1 MKKIASLILALGLS
15 LAAFAQNP
23 TLRGVVL
30 DSASQPVV
38 GAFVVEQ
45 GTSNGTITGTDG
57 SFSLTTPQGA
67 TVEISCIGFASQTL
81 VNDGAQNVT
90 VTLQDD
96 AEMLEE
102 TVVIGYGVQKKAVVT
117 AAISSVTSDDLKVQ
131 SQNRVD
137 NMLQGMTS
145 GVQVTQHSGAPGA
158 SSTVIV
164 RGISSI
170 NHAAPLYIV
179 DGFPAGSIDYINPN
193 DIERIDV
200 LKDAA
205 SAAVYGARAADGVIL
220 VTTKSGAEGK
230 PVVTYDFSYGMQ
242 NPWRKPAVLNATE
255 YAIMMNE
262 GMLNAGSAPIY
273 DNPYALGEGTDWVGA
288 IFDKNAPI
296 VKHDINVTGGN
307 NRINYSVSGGYLSNQ
322 GTIGGR
328 FGQSYY
334 DRMTM
339 RENIG
344 ITLFDESANR
354 NWLNKLTI
362 GNQVTFA
369 HIKSAG
375 ISANSEYGSPL
386 GSALGMSPLD
396 PIYADAAE
404 EARYQSLYPA
414 GYPYII
420 RDKDGR
426 PYFIADGG
434 TYNEQANPIAMLDR
448 PHGYSSTDKIVG
460 GLNFDLQLID
470 GLKFRNAVT
479 LDLSYVY
486 SHSYTEQYFL
496 TSKNYSLDSVTSST
510 VYDKNGNAS
519 TVDKINYGSSATQS
533 MNRYYSYQVENTLT
547 YDKVFGRHSLNVVL
561 GQSAFMSSSSYVGA
575 SARGLQY
582 PDDPWKISVDNTLG
596 QQNDGDRNG
605 WGRWNSIPYSILSYF
620 GRVSYNFD
628 ERFMAQATVRRDA
641 SSHFGPNNK
650 WGTFPS
656 ASLGWN
662 IKNEEFLKYNPVISM
677 AKLRASWGI
686 NGKDNLADFLYA
698 VYAQSGNN
706 YVFGSGANGTESI
719 NIGVKASGLANP
731 NAKWE
736 QSIQTD
742 FGVDLGLWGNR
753 FTATVDYYIKE
764 ASGMLMEMQV
774 PTYAG
779 DSAPTGNVGTM
790 RNNGVEV
797 DLGFRGA
804 IGTFNYGIKANASY
818 NRNKLTK
825 LADDASYLIT
835 SSHKIGSL
843 TRGDVGEVFPY
854 FWGWKTDGVF
864 QNWDEVNS
872 YVNADGNLIQPN
884 AQPGDFRWKDIDGNG
899 VINDN
904 DRTKLGKGIPD
915 WTFGLTLTMDWKG
928 FDFSM
933 LLQGQLGAQALNVTR
948 RTDLYYINL
957 PKTIL
962 NRWTG
967 EGSTNKYPRFAFDS
981 ANENYRVSD
990 YWMEDASFLRARNIQ
1005 LGYTLPARLTQLAF
1019 INNMRVYA
1027 QVENAFTLTK
1037 YSGCDPEVS
1046 GGFKEVGVDRGVYP
1060 QNRTVTFGVNVRF
1073 GGGQRIA
1080 AAAPAVY
1087 NGPAVQQVVE
1097 KIVEKIVEKEVP
1109 VEVVKEVVK
1118 EVPANT
1124 LKDTVNDDIY
1134 FLIGKAE
1141 IRPDEAFKLGRIAQI
1156 LADNPNARITITG
1169 HADSGTGTP
1178 EINKE
1183 LSEQRAATVA
1193 EMLKKAGIAASRI
1206 SCSSTGTDVDASA
1219 TPESNRV
1226 AVCIVK

>member
-1 MKKIASLILALGLS
+1 MKKIASLILLMGLS
-15 LAAFAQNP
+15 LVAFAQNV
-23 TLRGVVL
+23 TLKGVVR
-30 DSASQPVV
+30 DSAGQPVI

-45 GTSNGTITGTDG
+45 GTSNGTMTDVDGGFRLSTGR
-57 SFSLTTPQGA
+57 GA
-67 TVEISCIGFASQTL
+67 AVEVSCIGYVTQVINNNGEQNLQIVL
-81 VNDGAQNVT
+81 V
-90 VTLQDD
+90 DD

-102 TVVIGYGVQKKAVVT
+102 TVVIGYGVQKKSVVT
-117 AAISSVTSDDLKVQ
+117 ASISSVTSEDLKVQ
-131 SQNRVD
+131 SQTRVD

-145 GVQVTQHSGAPGA
+145 GVQVTQNSGAPGA

-164 RGISSI
+164 RGVGSI
-170 NHAAPLYIV
+170 NHASPLYIV
-179 DGFPAGSIDYINPN
+179 DGMPAGSIDYINPN

-205 SAAVYGARAADGVIL
+205 SAAVYGARAADGVVL
-220 VTTKSGAEGK
+220 VTTKSGKEGK
-230 PVVTYDFSYGMQ
+230 TTVSYDFSYGMQ
-242 NPWRKPAVLNATE
+242 NPWRKPQVLNATE

-273 DNPYALGEGTDWVGA
+273 DDPYSLGQGTDWVDA

-296 VKHDINVTGGN
+296 VKHDLNISGGN
-307 NRINYSVSGGYLSNQ
+307 GRVNYNISGGYLSSK

-328 FGQSYY
+328 FDQSYY
-334 DRMTM
+334 DRMTL
-339 RENIG
+339 RENVG
-344 ITLFDESANR
+344 ITLFDASQER
-354 NWLNKLTI
+354 NWLNKLTFN
-362 GNQVTFA
+362 NQVSFA

-404 EARYQSLYPA
+404 EERYKTLYPA

-420 RDKDGR
+420 RNSEGVA
-426 PYFIADGG
+426 YFIADGG

-448 PHGYSSTDKIVG
+448 PHAYSSTDKIVG
-460 GLNFDLQLID
+460 NLTTELQLID
-470 GLKFRNAVT
+470 GLKFRNALT

-486 SHSYTEQYFL
+486 GHSYTEQYFL
-496 TSKNYSLDSVTSST
+496 TSKSYSLDQVLSSI
-510 VYDKNGNAS
+510 VYDKDGNAS
-519 TVDKINYGSSATQS
+519 TVDKMNYGSSASQS

-547 YDKVFGRHSLNVVL
+547 YDKVFGKHSINVVL

-575 SARGLQY
+575 SAKGLIY

-596 QQNDGDRNG
+596 QQKDGDRNG

-628 ERFMAQATVRRDA
+628 ERFLAQATLRRDA

-662 IKNEEFLKYNPVISM
+662 IKNEEFLKYNTVISM
-677 AKLRASWGI
+677 AKLRASWGM

-698 VYAQSGNN
+698 VYANSNNN

-719 NIGVKASGLANP
+719 NIGVKASGLSNP

-742 FGVDLGLWGNR
+742 FGVDLGLWGNK
-753 FTATVDYYIKE
+753 FTATVDYYIKD
-764 ASGMLMEMQV
+764 ASGMLMELQV

-779 DSAPTGNVGTM
+779 DSAPTGNVGSM
-790 RNNGVEV
+790 RNSGVEI
-797 DLGFRGA
+797 DLGWRSNVSD
-804 IGTFNYGIKANASY
+804 FNYGIKFNASY
-818 NRNKLTK
+818 NRNVLTH
-825 LADDASYLIT
+825 LADDATYIIT
-835 SSHKIGSL
+835 SSHKIGNL
-843 TRGDVGEVFPY
+843 TRGEVGEVFPF

-864 QNWDEVNS
+864 QNWDEINS
-872 YVNADGNLIQPN
+872 YVNKEGNLIQPN
-884 AQPGDFRWKDIDGNG
+884 AQPGDFRWKDINNDG
-899 VINDN
+899 VINDD

-933 LLQGQLGAQALNVTR
+933 LLQGQLGAQTLNVTR

-957 PKTIL
+957 PKSIL

-967 EGSTNKYPRFAFDS
+967 EGSTNKYPRFCFDS

-1005 LGYTLPARLTQLAF
+1005 LGYTLPNTLTSKIFISRLRL
-1019 INNMRVYA
+1019 YA
-1027 QVENAFTLTK
+1027 QVENAFTLTR
-1037 YSGCDPEVS
+1037 YTGCDPEVS
-1046 GGFKEVGVDRGVYP
+1046 GGFREVGVDRGVYP
-1060 QNRTVTFGVNVRF
+1060 QSRTVTFGVNVTF
-1073 GGGQRIA
+1073 
-1080 AAAPAVY
+1080 
-1087 NGPAVQQVVE
+1087 
-1097 KIVEKIVEKEVP
+1097 
-1109 VEVVKEVVK
+1109 
-1118 EVPANT
+1118 
-1124 LKDTVNDDIY
+1124 
-1134 FLIGKAE
+1134 
-1141 IRPDEAFKLGRIAQI
+1141 
-1156 LADNPNARITITG
+1156 
-1169 HADSGTGTP
+1169 
-1178 EINKE
+1178 
-1183 LSEQRAATVA
+1183 
-1193 EMLKKAGIAASRI
+1193 
-1206 SCSSTGTDVDASA
+1206 
-1219 TPESNRV
+1219 
-1226 AVCIVK
+1226 

>member
-15 LAAFAQNP
+15 LVAMAQNI
-23 TLRGVVL
+23 TVKGVVL
-30 DSASQPVV
+30 DNARRPII

-45 GTSNGTITGTDG
+45 GTNNGTITGVDG
-57 SFSLTTPQGA
+57 DFSLQVANGAVLEVSFLGYVTQTVVATPDR
-67 TVEISCIGFASQTL
+67 TLEII
-81 VNDGAQNVT
+81 
-90 VTLQDD
+90 LQDD
-96 AEMLEE
+96 TQMLEE
-102 TVVIGYGVQKKAVVT
+102 TVVIGYGVQKKSVVT
-117 AAISSVTSDDLKVQ
+117 ASISSVTSDDLKVQ
-131 SQNRVD
+131 SQTRVD

-145 GVQVTQHSGAPGA
+145 GVQVTQNSGAPGA

-164 RGISSI
+164 RGVGSI
-170 NHAAPLYIV
+170 NHASPLYIV
-179 DGFPAGSIDYINPN
+179 DGMPAGSIDYINPN

-205 SAAVYGARAADGVIL
+205 SAAVYGARAADGVVL
-220 VTTKSGAEGK
+220 VTTKSGSEGK
-230 PVVTYDFSYGMQ
+230 TTFSYDFSYGIQ

-262 GMLNAGSAPIY
+262 GMLNAGSAPLY
-273 DNPYALGEGTDWVGA
+273 DDPYSLGEGTDWVGA

-296 VKHDINVTGGN
+296 VKHDLSISGGN
-307 NRINYSVSGGYLSNQ
+307 SRINYNVSGGYLSTK

-334 DRMTM
+334 DRMTL
-339 RENIG
+339 RENVG
-344 ITLFDESANR
+344 ITLFDQSESR

-362 GNQVTFA
+362 SNQISFA

-375 ISANSEYGSPL
+375 ISANSEYASPL

-404 EARYQSLYPA
+404 EARYKSLYPA

-420 RDKDGR
+420 RNSEGVA
-426 PYFIADGG
+426 YFIADGG

-448 PHGYSSTDKIVG
+448 PHAYSSTDKIVG
-460 GLNFDLQLID
+460 GLTTELQLID
-470 GLKFRNAVT
+470 GLKFRNAIT

-486 SHSYTEQYFL
+486 GHSYTTQYFL
-496 TSKNYSLDSVTSST
+496 TSKSYSLDTVTQST

-519 TVDKINYGSSATQS
+519 TVEKTNYGSSATQT
-533 MNRYYSYQVENTLT
+533 MNRYYSYQVENTLM
-547 YDKVFGRHSLNVVL
+547 YDKSFGRHTLNVVL
-561 GQSAFMSSSSYVGA
+561 GQSAYYSSSSYVGA
-575 SARGLQY
+575 SALGLQY

-596 QQNDGDRNG
+596 QQSDGDSNG

-628 ERFMAQATVRRDA
+628 ERFLAQATVRRDA

-662 IKNEEFLKYNPVISM
+662 MKNEEFLKYNTVISM
-677 AKLRASWGI
+677 AKIRASWGI
-686 NGKDNLADFLYA
+686 NGKDNLSDFLYA

-742 FGVDLGLWGNR
+742 FGVDLGLWGNQ
-753 FTATVDYYIKE
+753 FTATVDYYIKD

-790 RNNGVEV
+790 RNSGVEI
-797 DLGFRGA
+797 DLGYRGA
-804 IGTFNYGIKANASY
+804 AGDFNYGVKANASY
-818 NRNKLTK
+818 NVNKLTK
-825 LADDASYLIT
+825 LADDASYITT
-835 SSHKIGSL
+835 SSHKIGTL

-872 YVNADGNLIQPN
+872 YVNKDGNLIQPN
-884 AQPGDFRWKDIDGNG
+884 AQPGDFRWKDINGDG
-899 VINDN
+899 VINDS

-915 WTFGLTLTMDWKG
+915 WTFGLTITMDWKG
-928 FDFSM
+928 IDFSM
-933 LLQGQLGAQALNVTR
+933 LLQGQAGAQTLNVTR

-1005 LGYTLPARLTQLAF
+1005 LGYTLPSNITKKVFISRLRF
-1019 INNMRVYA
+1019 YA

-1046 GGFKEVGVDRGVYP
+1046 GGFREVGVDRGVYP
-1060 QNRTVTFGVNVRF
+1060 QNRTVTFGLNLTF
-1073 GGGQRIA
+1073 
-1080 AAAPAVY
+1080 
-1087 NGPAVQQVVE
+1087 
-1097 KIVEKIVEKEVP
+1097 
-1109 VEVVKEVVK
+1109 
-1118 EVPANT
+1118 
-1124 LKDTVNDDIY
+1124 
-1134 FLIGKAE
+1134 
-1141 IRPDEAFKLGRIAQI
+1141 
-1156 LADNPNARITITG
+1156 
-1169 HADSGTGTP
+1169 
-1178 EINKE
+1178 
-1183 LSEQRAATVA
+1183 
-1193 EMLKKAGIAASRI
+1193 
-1206 SCSSTGTDVDASA
+1206 
-1219 TPESNRV
+1219 
-1226 AVCIVK
+1226 

>member
-1 MKKIASLILALGLS
+1 MKKIASLILAMGLS
-15 LAAFAQNP
+15 LAAMAQTA
-23 TLRGVVL
+23 TLRGVVQ
-30 DSASQPVV
+30 DNAGQPIV

-45 GTSNGTITGTDG
+45 GTTNGTTTGLDG
-57 SFSLTTPQGA
+57 EFVLRAPKGSV
-67 TVEISCIGFASQTL
+67 VEISCIGYVNQTFGVTADQTL
-81 VNDGAQNVT
+81 T
-90 VTLQDD
+90 VVLEEN

-102 TVVIGYGVQKKAVVT
+102 TVVIGYGVQKKSVVT

-131 SQNRVD
+131 SQTRLD

-164 RGISSI
+164 RGVGSI
-170 NHAAPLYIV
+170 NHASPLYIV
-179 DGFPAGSIDYINPN
+179 DGMPAGSIDYINPN

-205 SAAVYGARAADGVIL
+205 SAAVYGARAADGVVL
-220 VTTKSGAEGK
+220 VTTKSGSEGRT
-230 PVVTYDFSYGMQ
+230 VVNYDFSYGLQ
-242 NPWRKPAVLNATE
+242 NPWRKPQVLNATE

-273 DNPYALGEGTDWVGA
+273 DDPYSLGTGTDWVGA

-296 VKHDINVTGGN
+296 VKHDLNVSGGN
-307 NRINYSVSGGYLSNQ
+307 SRVNYSVSGGYLTTK

-328 FGQSYY
+328 FDQSYY
-334 DRMTM
+334 DRMTL
-339 RENIG
+339 RENVG

-354 NWLNKLTI
+354 NWLNKLTFS
-362 GNQVTFA
+362 NQVSFA

-396 PIYADAAE
+396 PIYADETE
-404 EARYQSLYPA
+404 EARYKSLYPA

-420 RDKDGR
+420 RDSQGR

-434 TYNEQANPIAMLDR
+434 VYNEQANPIAMLDR

-460 GLNFDLQLID
+460 NLTTELQLID
-470 GLKFRNAVT
+470 GLKFRNALT
-479 LDLSYVY
+479 MDLSYVY
-486 SHSYTEQYFL
+486 GHSYTKQYFL
-496 TSKNYSLDSVTSST
+496 TSKSYSLDTITESK
-510 VYDKNGNAS
+510 VYDKNGNES
-519 TVDKINYGSSATQS
+519 TVVKTNYGTSTSQS
-533 MNRYYSYQVENTLT
+533 MNRYYSYQVENTLV
-547 YDKVFGRHSLNVVL
+547 YDKTFGKHALNVVL
-561 GQSAFMSSSSYVGA
+561 GQSAYMSTSSNVGA
-575 SARGLQY
+575 SALGLIY
-582 PDDPWKISVDNTLG
+582 PDDPWKISVNNTLG
-596 QQNDGDRNG
+596 QQLDGDRNG
-605 WGRWNSIPYSILSYF
+605 WGSWNSIPYSILSYF
-620 GRVSYNFD
+620 GRVSYNYD
-628 ERFMAQATVRRDA
+628 ERFLAQATVRRDA

-662 IKNEEFLKYNPVISM
+662 IKNEEFLKYNTVISM

-686 NGKDNLADFLYA
+686 NGKDNLGDFLYA

-706 YVFGSGANGTESI
+706 YAFGSGANGTERV

-742 FGVDLGLWGNR
+742 FGFDLGLLGNR
-753 FTATVDYYIKE
+753 ITATVDYYIKD
-764 ASGMLMEMQV
+764 ASGMLMALQV

-790 RNNGVEV
+790 RNTGVEF

-804 IGTFNYGIKANASY
+804 VNSFNYGIKFNASY
-818 NRNKLTK
+818 NRNKLIH
-825 LADDASYLIT
+825 LADDASYITT
-835 SSHKIGSL
+835 SSHKIGTL
-843 TRGDVGEVFPY
+843 TRGEVGEVFPY

-864 QNWDEVNS
+864 QNWDEINS
-872 YVNADGNLIQPN
+872 YVNAEGNKIQPN
-884 AQPGDFRWKDIDGNG
+884 AQPGDFRWKDINDDG
-899 VINDN
+899 VINDD

-933 LLQGQLGAQALNVTR
+933 LLQGQLGAQTLNVTR

-957 PKTIL
+957 PKSIL

-967 EGSTNKYPRFAFDS
+967 PGTTNKYPRFAFDS

-1005 LGYTLPARLTQLAF
+1005 LGYTLPASLTKYAF
-1019 INNMRVYA
+1019 ISRMRVYA

-1037 YSGCDPEVS
+1037 YTGCDPEVS
-1046 GGFKEVGVDRGVYP
+1046 GGFREVGVDRGVYP
-1060 QNRTVTFGVNVRF
+1060 QNRTVTFGVNVTF
-1073 GGGQRIA
+1073 
-1080 AAAPAVY
+1080 
-1087 NGPAVQQVVE
+1087 
-1097 KIVEKIVEKEVP
+1097 
-1109 VEVVKEVVK
+1109 
-1118 EVPANT
+1118 
-1124 LKDTVNDDIY
+1124 
-1134 FLIGKAE
+1134 
-1141 IRPDEAFKLGRIAQI
+1141 
-1156 LADNPNARITITG
+1156 
-1169 HADSGTGTP
+1169 
-1178 EINKE
+1178 
-1183 LSEQRAATVA
+1183 
-1193 EMLKKAGIAASRI
+1193 
-1206 SCSSTGTDVDASA
+1206 
-1219 TPESNRV
+1219 
-1226 AVCIVK
+1226 

>member
-15 LAAFAQNP
+15 LVAMAQNI
-23 TLRGVVL
+23 TVKGVVL
-30 DSASQPVV
+30 DNARQPII

-45 GTSNGTITGTDG
+45 GTNNGTITGVDG
-57 SFSLTTPQGA
+57 DFSLQVANGAVLEVSFLGYVAQTVVATPDR
-67 TVEISCIGFASQTL
+67 TLEII
-81 VNDGAQNVT
+81 
-90 VTLQDD
+90 LQDD
-96 AEMLEE
+96 TQMLEE
-102 TVVIGYGVQKKAVVT
+102 TVVIGYGVQKKSVVT
-117 AAISSVTSDDLKVQ
+117 ASISSVTSDDLKVQ
-131 SQNRVD
+131 SQTRVD

-145 GVQVTQHSGAPGA
+145 GVQVTQNSGAPGA

-164 RGISSI
+164 RGVGSI
-170 NHAAPLYIV
+170 NHASPLYIV
-179 DGFPAGSIDYINPN
+179 DGMPAGSIDYINPN

-205 SAAVYGARAADGVIL
+205 SAAVYGARAADGVVL
-220 VTTKSGAEGK
+220 VTTKSGSEGK
-230 PVVTYDFSYGMQ
+230 TTFSYDFSYGIQ

-262 GMLNAGSAPIY
+262 GMLNAGSAPLY
-273 DNPYALGEGTDWVGA
+273 DDPYSLGEGTDWVGA

-296 VKHDINVTGGN
+296 VKHDLSISGGN
-307 NRINYSVSGGYLSNQ
+307 SRINYNVSGGYLSTK

-334 DRMTM
+334 DRMTL
-339 RENIG
+339 RENVG
-344 ITLFDESANR
+344 ITLFDQSESR

-362 GNQVTFA
+362 SNQISFA

-375 ISANSEYGSPL
+375 ISANSEYASPL

-404 EARYQSLYPA
+404 EARYKSLYPA

-420 RDKDGR
+420 RNSEGVA
-426 PYFIADGG
+426 YFIADGG

-448 PHGYSSTDKIVG
+448 PHAYSSTDKIVG
-460 GLNFDLQLID
+460 GLTTELQLID
-470 GLKFRNAVT
+470 GLKFRNAIT

-486 SHSYTEQYFL
+486 GHSYTTQYFL
-496 TSKNYSLDSVTSST
+496 TSKSYSLDTVTQST

-519 TVDKINYGSSATQS
+519 TVEKTNYGSSATQT
-533 MNRYYSYQVENTLT
+533 MNRYYSYQVENTLM
-547 YDKVFGRHSLNVVL
+547 YDKSFGRHTLNVVL
-561 GQSAFMSSSSYVGA
+561 GQSAYYSSSSYVGA
-575 SARGLQY
+575 SALGLQY

-596 QQNDGDRNG
+596 QQSDGDRNG

-628 ERFMAQATVRRDA
+628 ERFLAQATVRRDA

-662 IKNEEFLKYNPVISM
+662 MKNEEFLKYNTVISM
-677 AKLRASWGI
+677 AKIRASWGI
-686 NGKDNLADFLYA
+686 NGKDNLSDFLYA

-742 FGVDLGLWGNR
+742 FGVDLGLWGNQ
-753 FTATVDYYIKE
+753 FTATVDYYIKD

-790 RNNGVEV
+790 RNSGVEI
-797 DLGFRGA
+797 DLGYRGA
-804 IGTFNYGIKANASY
+804 AGDFNYGVKANASY
-818 NRNKLTK
+818 NVNKLTK
-825 LADDASYLIT
+825 LADDASYITT
-835 SSHKIGSL
+835 SSHKIGTL

-872 YVNADGNLIQPN
+872 YVNKDGNLIQPN
-884 AQPGDFRWKDIDGNG
+884 AQPGDFRWKDINGDG
-899 VINDN
+899 VINDS

-915 WTFGLTLTMDWKG
+915 WTFGLTITMDWKG
-928 FDFSM
+928 IDFSM
-933 LLQGQLGAQALNVTR
+933 LLQGQAGAQTLNVTR

-1005 LGYTLPARLTQLAF
+1005 LGYTLPSNITKKVFISRLRF
-1019 INNMRVYA
+1019 YA

-1046 GGFKEVGVDRGVYP
+1046 GGFREVGVDRGVYP
-1060 QNRTVTFGVNVRF
+1060 QNRTVTFGLNLTF
-1073 GGGQRIA
+1073 
-1080 AAAPAVY
+1080 
-1087 NGPAVQQVVE
+1087 
-1097 KIVEKIVEKEVP
+1097 
-1109 VEVVKEVVK
+1109 
-1118 EVPANT
+1118 
-1124 LKDTVNDDIY
+1124 
-1134 FLIGKAE
+1134 
-1141 IRPDEAFKLGRIAQI
+1141 
-1156 LADNPNARITITG
+1156 
-1169 HADSGTGTP
+1169 
-1178 EINKE
+1178 
-1183 LSEQRAATVA
+1183 
-1193 EMLKKAGIAASRI
+1193 
-1206 SCSSTGTDVDASA
+1206 
-1219 TPESNRV
+1219 
-1226 AVCIVK
+1226 

>member
-15 LAAFAQNP
+15 LVAMAQNI
-23 TLRGVVL
+23 TVKGVVL
-30 DSASQPVV
+30 DNARQPII

-45 GTSNGTITGTDG
+45 GTNNGTITGADG
-57 SFSLTTPQGA
+57 DFSLQVANGAVLEVSFLGYVTQTVVATPDR
-67 TVEISCIGFASQTL
+67 TLEII
-81 VNDGAQNVT
+81 
-90 VTLQDD
+90 LQDD
-96 AEMLEE
+96 TQMLEE
-102 TVVIGYGVQKKAVVT
+102 TVVIGYGVQKKSVVT
-117 AAISSVTSDDLKVQ
+117 ASISSVTSDDLKVQ
-131 SQNRVD
+131 SQTRVD
-137 NMLQGMTS
+137 KMLQGMTS
-145 GVQVTQHSGAPGA
+145 GVQVTQNSGAPGA

-164 RGISSI
+164 RGVGSI
-170 NHAAPLYIV
+170 NHASPLYIV
-179 DGFPAGSIDYINPN
+179 DGMPAGSIDYINPN

-205 SAAVYGARAADGVIL
+205 SAAVYGARAADGVVL
-220 VTTKSGAEGK
+220 VTTKSGSEGK
-230 PVVTYDFSYGMQ
+230 TTFSYDFSYGIQ

-262 GMLNAGSAPIY
+262 GMLNAGSAPLY
-273 DNPYALGEGTDWVGA
+273 DDPYSLGEGTDWVGA

-296 VKHDINVTGGN
+296 VKHDLSISGGN
-307 NRINYSVSGGYLSNQ
+307 SRINYNVSGGYLSTK

-334 DRMTM
+334 DRMTL
-339 RENIG
+339 RENVG
-344 ITLFDESANR
+344 ITLFDQSESR

-362 GNQVTFA
+362 SNQISFA

-375 ISANSEYGSPL
+375 ISANSEYASPL

-404 EARYQSLYPA
+404 EARYKSLYPA

-420 RDKDGR
+420 RNSEGVA
-426 PYFIADGG
+426 YFIADGG

-448 PHGYSSTDKIVG
+448 PHAYSSTDKIVG
-460 GLNFDLQLID
+460 GLTTELQLID
-470 GLKFRNAVT
+470 GLKFRNAIT

-486 SHSYTEQYFL
+486 GHSYTTQYFL
-496 TSKNYSLDSVTSST
+496 TSKSYSLDTVTQST

-519 TVDKINYGSSATQS
+519 TVEKTNYGSSATQT
-533 MNRYYSYQVENTLT
+533 MNRYYSYQVENTLM
-547 YDKVFGRHSLNVVL
+547 YDKSFGRHTLNVVL
-561 GQSAFMSSSSYVGA
+561 GQSAYYSSSSYVGA
-575 SARGLQY
+575 SALGLQY

-596 QQNDGDRNG
+596 QQSDGDRNG

-628 ERFMAQATVRRDA
+628 ERFLAQATVRRDA

-662 IKNEEFLKYNPVISM
+662 MKNEEFLKYNTVISM
-677 AKLRASWGI
+677 AKIRASWGI
-686 NGKDNLADFLYA
+686 NGKDNLSDFLYA

-742 FGVDLGLWGNR
+742 FGVDLGLWGNQ
-753 FTATVDYYIKE
+753 FTATVDYYIKD

-790 RNNGVEV
+790 RNSGVEI
-797 DLGFRGA
+797 DLGYRGA
-804 IGTFNYGIKANASY
+804 AGDFNYGVKANASY
-818 NRNKLTK
+818 NVNKLTK
-825 LADDASYLIT
+825 LADDASYITT
-835 SSHKIGSL
+835 SSHKIGTL

-872 YVNADGNLIQPN
+872 YVNKDGNLIQPN
-884 AQPGDFRWKDIDGNG
+884 AQPGDFRWKDINSDG
-899 VINDN
+899 VINDS

-915 WTFGLTLTMDWKG
+915 WTFGLTITMDWKG
-928 FDFSM
+928 IDFSM
-933 LLQGQLGAQALNVTR
+933 LLQGQAGAQTLNVTR

-1005 LGYTLPARLTQLAF
+1005 LGYTLPSNITKKVFISRLRF
-1019 INNMRVYA
+1019 YA

-1046 GGFKEVGVDRGVYP
+1046 GGFREVGVDRGVYP
-1060 QNRTVTFGVNVRF
+1060 QNRTVTFGLNLTF
-1073 GGGQRIA
+1073 
-1080 AAAPAVY
+1080 
-1087 NGPAVQQVVE
+1087 
-1097 KIVEKIVEKEVP
+1097 
-1109 VEVVKEVVK
+1109 
-1118 EVPANT
+1118 
-1124 LKDTVNDDIY
+1124 
-1134 FLIGKAE
+1134 
-1141 IRPDEAFKLGRIAQI
+1141 
-1156 LADNPNARITITG
+1156 
-1169 HADSGTGTP
+1169 
-1178 EINKE
+1178 
-1183 LSEQRAATVA
+1183 
-1193 EMLKKAGIAASRI
+1193 
-1206 SCSSTGTDVDASA
+1206 
-1219 TPESNRV
+1219 
-1226 AVCIVK
+1226 

>member
-15 LAAFAQNP
+15 LVAMAQNI
-23 TLRGVVL
+23 TVKGVVL
-30 DSASQPVV
+30 DNARQPII

-45 GTSNGTITGTDG
+45 GTNNGTITGVDG
-57 SFSLTTPQGA
+57 DFSLQVANGAVLEVSFLGYVTQTVVATPDR
-67 TVEISCIGFASQTL
+67 TLEII
-81 VNDGAQNVT
+81 
-90 VTLQDD
+90 LQDD
-96 AEMLEE
+96 TQMLEE
-102 TVVIGYGVQKKAVVT
+102 TVVIGYGVQKKSVVT
-117 AAISSVTSDDLKVQ
+117 ASISSVTSDDLKVQ
-131 SQNRVD
+131 SQTRVD

-145 GVQVTQHSGAPGA
+145 GVQVTQNSGAPGA

-164 RGISSI
+164 RGVGSI
-170 NHAAPLYIV
+170 NHASPLYIV
-179 DGFPAGSIDYINPN
+179 DGMPAGSIDYINPN

-205 SAAVYGARAADGVIL
+205 SAAVYGARAADGVVL
-220 VTTKSGAEGK
+220 VTTKSGSEGK
-230 PVVTYDFSYGMQ
+230 TTFSYDFSYGIQ

-262 GMLNAGSAPIY
+262 GMLNAGSAPLY
-273 DNPYALGEGTDWVGA
+273 DDPYSLGEGTDWVGA

-296 VKHDINVTGGN
+296 VKHDLSISGGN
-307 NRINYSVSGGYLSNQ
+307 SRINYNVSGGYLSTK

-334 DRMTM
+334 DRMTL
-339 RENIG
+339 RENVG
-344 ITLFDESANR
+344 ITLFDQSESR

-362 GNQVTFA
+362 SNQISFA

-375 ISANSEYGSPL
+375 ISANSEYASPL

-404 EARYQSLYPA
+404 EARYKSLYPA

-420 RDKDGR
+420 RNSEGVA
-426 PYFIADGG
+426 YFIADGG

-448 PHGYSSTDKIVG
+448 PHAYSSTDKIVG
-460 GLNFDLQLID
+460 GLTTELQLID
-470 GLKFRNAVT
+470 GLKFRNAIT

-486 SHSYTEQYFL
+486 GHSYTTQYFL
-496 TSKNYSLDSVTSST
+496 TSKSYSLDTVTQST

-519 TVDKINYGSSATQS
+519 TVEKTNYGSSATQT
-533 MNRYYSYQVENTLT
+533 MNRYYSYQVENTLM
-547 YDKVFGRHSLNVVL
+547 YDKSFGRHTLNVVL
-561 GQSAFMSSSSYVGA
+561 GQSAYYSSSSYVGA
-575 SARGLQY
+575 SALGLQY

-596 QQNDGDRNG
+596 QQSDGDRNG

-628 ERFMAQATVRRDA
+628 ERFLAQATVRRDA

-662 IKNEEFLKYNPVISM
+662 MKNEEFLKYNTVISM
-677 AKLRASWGI
+677 AKIRASWGI
-686 NGKDNLADFLYA
+686 NGKDNLSDFLYA

-742 FGVDLGLWGNR
+742 FGVDLGLWGNQ
-753 FTATVDYYIKE
+753 FTATVDYYIKD

-790 RNNGVEV
+790 RNSGVEI
-797 DLGFRGA
+797 DLGYRGA
-804 IGTFNYGIKANASY
+804 AGDFNYGVKANASY
-818 NRNKLTK
+818 NVNKLTK
-825 LADDASYLIT
+825 LADDASYITT
-835 SSHKIGSL
+835 SSHKIGTL
-843 TRGDVGEVFPY
+843 TRGEVGEVFPY

-872 YVNADGNLIQPN
+872 YVNKDGDLIQPN
-884 AQPGDFRWKDIDGNG
+884 AQPGDFRWKDINGDG
-899 VINDN
+899 VINDS

-915 WTFGLTLTMDWKG
+915 WTFGLTITMDWKG
-928 FDFSM
+928 IDFSM
-933 LLQGQLGAQALNVTR
+933 LLQGQAGAQTLNVTR

-1005 LGYTLPARLTQLAF
+1005 LGYTLPSNITKKVFISRLRF
-1019 INNMRVYA
+1019 YA

-1046 GGFKEVGVDRGVYP
+1046 GGFREVGVDRGVYP
-1060 QNRTVTFGVNVRF
+1060 QNRTVTFGLNLTF
-1073 GGGQRIA
+1073 
-1080 AAAPAVY
+1080 
-1087 NGPAVQQVVE
+1087 
-1097 KIVEKIVEKEVP
+1097 
-1109 VEVVKEVVK
+1109 
-1118 EVPANT
+1118 
-1124 LKDTVNDDIY
+1124 
-1134 FLIGKAE
+1134 
-1141 IRPDEAFKLGRIAQI
+1141 
-1156 LADNPNARITITG
+1156 
-1169 HADSGTGTP
+1169 
-1178 EINKE
+1178 
-1183 LSEQRAATVA
+1183 
-1193 EMLKKAGIAASRI
+1193 
-1206 SCSSTGTDVDASA
+1206 
-1219 TPESNRV
+1219 
-1226 AVCIVK
+1226 

>member
-15 LAAFAQNP
+15 LVAMAQNI
-23 TLRGVVL
+23 TVKGVVL
-30 DSASQPVV
+30 DNARQPII

-45 GTSNGTITGTDG
+45 GTNNGTITGADG
-57 SFSLTTPQGA
+57 DFSLQVANGAVLEVSFLGYVTQTVVATPDR
-67 TVEISCIGFASQTL
+67 TLEII
-81 VNDGAQNVT
+81 
-90 VTLQDD
+90 LQDD
-96 AEMLEE
+96 TQMLEE
-102 TVVIGYGVQKKAVVT
+102 TVVIGYGVQKKSVVT
-117 AAISSVTSDDLKVQ
+117 ASISSVTSDDLKVQ
-131 SQNRVD
+131 SQTRVD

-145 GVQVTQHSGAPGA
+145 GVQVTQNSGAPGA

-164 RGISSI
+164 RGVGSI
-170 NHAAPLYIV
+170 NHASPLYIV
-179 DGFPAGSIDYINPN
+179 DGMPAGSIDYINPN

-205 SAAVYGARAADGVIL
+205 SAAVYGARAADGVVL
-220 VTTKSGAEGK
+220 VTTKSGSEGK
-230 PVVTYDFSYGMQ
+230 TTFSYDFSYGIQ

-262 GMLNAGSAPIY
+262 GMLNAGSAPLY
-273 DNPYALGEGTDWVGA
+273 DDPYSLGEGTDWVGA

-296 VKHDINVTGGN
+296 VKHDLSISGGN
-307 NRINYSVSGGYLSNQ
+307 SRINYNVSGGYLSTK

-334 DRMTM
+334 DRMTL
-339 RENIG
+339 RENVG
-344 ITLFDESANR
+344 ITLFDQSESR

-362 GNQVTFA
+362 SNQISFA

-375 ISANSEYGSPL
+375 ISANSEYASPL

-404 EARYQSLYPA
+404 EARYKSLYPA

-420 RDKDGR
+420 RNSEGVA
-426 PYFIADGG
+426 YFIADGG

-448 PHGYSSTDKIVG
+448 PHAYSSTDKIVG
-460 GLNFDLQLID
+460 GLTTELQLID
-470 GLKFRNAVT
+470 GLKFRNAIT

-486 SHSYTEQYFL
+486 GHSYTTQYFL
-496 TSKNYSLDSVTSST
+496 TSKSYSLDTVTQST

-519 TVDKINYGSSATQS
+519 TVEKTNYGSSATQT
-533 MNRYYSYQVENTLT
+533 MNRYYSYQVENTLM
-547 YDKVFGRHSLNVVL
+547 YDKSFGRHTLNVVL
-561 GQSAFMSSSSYVGA
+561 GQSAYYSSSSYVGA
-575 SARGLQY
+575 SALGLQY

-596 QQNDGDRNG
+596 QQSDGDRNG

-628 ERFMAQATVRRDA
+628 ERFLAQATVRRDA

-662 IKNEEFLKYNPVISM
+662 MKNEEFLKYNTVISM
-677 AKLRASWGI
+677 AKIRASWGI
-686 NGKDNLADFLYA
+686 NGKDNLSDFLYA

-742 FGVDLGLWGNR
+742 FGVDLGLWGNQ
-753 FTATVDYYIKE
+753 FTATVDYYIKD

-790 RNNGVEV
+790 RNSGVEI
-797 DLGFRGA
+797 DLGYRGA
-804 IGTFNYGIKANASY
+804 AGDFNYGVKANASY
-818 NRNKLTK
+818 NVNKLTK
-825 LADDASYLIT
+825 LADDASYITT
-835 SSHKIGSL
+835 SSHKIGTL

-872 YVNADGNLIQPN
+872 YVNKDGNLIQPN
-884 AQPGDFRWKDIDGNG
+884 AQPGDFRWKDINSDG
-899 VINDN
+899 VINDS

-915 WTFGLTLTMDWKG
+915 WTFGLTITMDWKG
-928 FDFSM
+928 IDFSM
-933 LLQGQLGAQALNVTR
+933 LLQGQAGAQTLNVTR

-1005 LGYTLPARLTQLAF
+1005 LGYTLPSNITKKVFISRLRF
-1019 INNMRVYA
+1019 YA

-1046 GGFKEVGVDRGVYP
+1046 GGFREVGVDRGVYP
-1060 QNRTVTFGVNVRF
+1060 QNRTVTFGLNLTF
-1073 GGGQRIA
+1073 
-1080 AAAPAVY
+1080 
-1087 NGPAVQQVVE
+1087 
-1097 KIVEKIVEKEVP
+1097 
-1109 VEVVKEVVK
+1109 
-1118 EVPANT
+1118 
-1124 LKDTVNDDIY
+1124 
-1134 FLIGKAE
+1134 
-1141 IRPDEAFKLGRIAQI
+1141 
-1156 LADNPNARITITG
+1156 
-1169 HADSGTGTP
+1169 
-1178 EINKE
+1178 
-1183 LSEQRAATVA
+1183 
-1193 EMLKKAGIAASRI
+1193 
-1206 SCSSTGTDVDASA
+1206 
-1219 TPESNRV
+1219 
-1226 AVCIVK
+1226 

>member
-1 MKKIASLILALGLS
+1 MKKLASLILFLGLS
-15 LAAFAQNP
+15 LVAMAQ
-23 TLRGVVL
+23 GVTFKGRVL
-30 DSASQPVV
+30 DAGNQPIV
-38 GAFVVEQ
+38 GAFIVEQ
-45 GTSNGTITGTDG
+45 GTSNGAMSDVDG
-57 SFSLTTPQGA
+57 AFSLRVTRGA
-67 TVEISCIGFASQTL
+67 VVEVSCLGYESKQFTVNADQTL
-81 VNDGAQNVT
+81 DVV
-90 VTLQDD
+90 LQDD
-96 AEMLEE
+96 TQMLEE
-102 TVVIGYGVQKKAVVT
+102 TVVIGYGVQKKSVVT

-131 SQNRVD
+131 SQTRVD

-145 GVQVTQHSGAPGA
+145 GVQVTQNSGAPGA

-164 RGISSI
+164 RGVGSI
-170 NHAAPLYIV
+170 NHASPLYIV
-179 DGFPAGSIDYINPN
+179 DGMPAGSIDYINPN

-205 SAAVYGARAADGVIL
+205 SAAVYGARAADGVVL
-220 VTTKSGAEGK
+220 VTTKSGKEGK
-230 PVVTYDFSYGMQ
+230 TVVNYDFSYGLQ

-255 YAIMMNE
+255 YAVMMNE
-262 GMLNAGSAPIY
+262 GMLNAGNAPIY
-273 DNPYALGEGTDWVGA
+273 DDPFSLGEGTDWVAA

-296 VKHDINVTGGN
+296 VKHDINVSGGN
-307 NRINYSVSGGYLSNQ
+307 SRINYSVSGGYLSSK

-334 DRMTM
+334 DRVTL
-339 RENIG
+339 RENVG
-344 ITLFDESANR
+344 ITLFDESASR
-354 NWLNKLTI
+354 NWLNKLTFS
-362 GNQVTFA
+362 NQVSYA
-369 HIKSAG
+369 HIKSAS

-404 EARYQSLYPA
+404 EARYQTLYPA

-420 RDKDGR
+420 RDSEGK

-448 PHGYSSTDKIVG
+448 PHGYTSTDKIVA
-460 GLNFDLQLID
+460 GLTTELQLID
-470 GLKFRNAVT
+470 GLKFRNAIT

-486 SHSYTEQYFL
+486 SHSYTPQYFL
-496 TSKNYSLDSVTSST
+496 TSKSYSLDSVTSST
-510 VYDKNGNAS
+510 VYDKDGNAS
-519 TVDKINYGSSATQS
+519 TIDKINYGSSATQS
-533 MNRYYSYQVENTLT
+533 TNRYYSYQIENTLT
-547 YDKVFGRHSLNVVL
+547 YDKVFGKHTLNVVL
-561 GQSAFMSSSSYVGA
+561 GQSAYMSSSSYVGA
-575 SARGLQY
+575 SSLGLQY

-596 QQNDGDRNG
+596 QQSDGDRNG

-628 ERFMAQATVRRDA
+628 ERFLAQATLRRDA

-656 ASLGWN
+656 FSLGWN
-662 IKNEEFLKYNPVISM
+662 VKNEAFLKDNPVISM
-677 AKLRASWGI
+677 AKVRASWGI
-686 NGKDNLADFLYA
+686 NGKDNLSDFLYA

-742 FGVDLGLWGNR
+742 FGVDLGLWGNQ
-753 FTATVDYYIKE
+753 FTATLDYYIKD

-790 RNNGVEV
+790 RNSGVEI
-797 DLGFRGA
+797 DLGYRGA
-804 IGTFNYGIKANASY
+804 IGDFNYGIKANASY
-818 NRNKLTK
+818 NVNKLTK
-825 LADDASYLIT
+825 LADDSSYIIT
-835 SSHKIGSL
+835 STHKIGSL
-843 TRGDVGEVFPY
+843 TRGEVGEVFPY

-864 QNWDEVNS
+864 QNWDEVNA
-872 YVNADGNLIQPN
+872 YVNSNGELIQPN
-884 AQPGDFRWKDIDGNG
+884 AQPGDFRWKDLNNDG
-899 VINDN
+899 VINDD

-915 WTFGLTLTMDWKG
+915 WTFGLTLTFDWKG

-933 LLQGQLGAQALNVTR
+933 LLQGQLGAQTLNVTR

-957 PKTIL
+957 PKSVL

-1005 LGYTLPARLTQLAF
+1005 LGYTLPSKLTSKFFVSRLRL
-1019 INNMRVYA
+1019 YA

-1037 YSGCDPEVS
+1037 YTGCDPEVS
-1046 GGFKEVGVDRGVYP
+1046 GGFREVGVDRGVYP
-1060 QNRTVTFGVNVRF
+1060 QNRTVTFGVNVTF
-1073 GGGQRIA
+1073 
-1080 AAAPAVY
+1080 
-1087 NGPAVQQVVE
+1087 
-1097 KIVEKIVEKEVP
+1097 
-1109 VEVVKEVVK
+1109 
-1118 EVPANT
+1118 
-1124 LKDTVNDDIY
+1124 
-1134 FLIGKAE
+1134 
-1141 IRPDEAFKLGRIAQI
+1141 
-1156 LADNPNARITITG
+1156 
-1169 HADSGTGTP
+1169 
-1178 EINKE
+1178 
-1183 LSEQRAATVA
+1183 
-1193 EMLKKAGIAASRI
+1193 
-1206 SCSSTGTDVDASA
+1206 
-1219 TPESNRV
+1219 
-1226 AVCIVK
+1226 

>member
-15 LAAFAQNP
+15 LAAFAQNV
-23 TLRGVVL
+23 TVKGVVL
-30 DSASQPVV
+30 DESRQPIV

-45 GTSNGTITGTDG
+45 GTSNGTVTGMDG
-57 SFSLTTPQGA
+57 EFALRVPAKASLEVT
-67 TVEISCIGFASQTL
+67 CIGY
-81 VNDGAQNVT
+81 VT
-90 VTLQDD
+90 QVVAADPDRSLEIVLQED

-102 TVVIGYGVQKKAVVT
+102 TVVIGYGVQKKSVVT

-145 GVQVTQHSGAPGA
+145 GVQVTQTSGAPGA

-164 RGISSI
+164 RGVGSI
-170 NHAAPLYIV
+170 NHASPLYIV
-179 DGFPAGSIDYINPN
+179 DGMPAGSIDYINPN

-205 SAAVYGARAADGVIL
+205 SAAVYGARAADGVVL
-220 VTTKSGAEGK
+220 VTTKSGSEGK
-230 PVVTYDFSYGMQ
+230 TVVTYDFSYGLQ
-242 NPWRKPAVLNATE
+242 NPWRKPSVLNATE

-262 GMLNAGSAPIY
+262 GMLNAGNAPIY
-273 DNPYALGEGTDWVGA
+273 DDPYSLGKGTDWVEA
-288 IFDKNAPI
+288 IFDKNAPV
-296 VKHDINVTGGN
+296 VKHDVNVSGGSK
-307 NRINYSVSGGYLSNQ
+307 RVNYSVSGGYLSTK

-328 FGQSYY
+328 FDQSYY
-334 DRMTM
+334 DRMTL

-344 ITLFDESANR
+344 ITLFDHSASR
-354 NWLNKLTI
+354 NWLNKLTVS
-362 GNQVTFA
+362 NQVSFA

-404 EARYQSLYPA
+404 EARYRSLYPA

-420 RDKDGR
+420 RNSEGVA
-426 PYFIADGG
+426 YFIADGG

-460 GLNFDLQLID
+460 GLTTELQLID
-470 GLKFRNAVT
+470 GLRFRNAVT

-486 SHSYTEQYFL
+486 GHSYTPQYFL
-496 TSKNYSLDSVTSST
+496 TSKSYSLDSVTSTT

-519 TVDKINYGSSATQS
+519 TVDKINYGSSASQT
-533 MNRYYSYQVENTLT
+533 MNRYYSYQVENTLM
-547 YDKVFGRHSLNVVL
+547 YDKVFGKHTLNVVL
-561 GQSAFMSSSSYVGA
+561 GQSAYWSSSSYLGA
-575 SARGLQY
+575 SSLGLQY

-596 QQNDGDRNG
+596 QQSDGDRNG

-620 GRVSYNFD
+620 GRVSYNYD
-628 ERFMAQATVRRDA
+628 GRFLAQATVRRDA
-641 SSHFGPNNK
+641 SSHFGPSNK

-662 IKNEEFLKYNPVISM
+662 IKNEEFLKYNNVISM

-686 NGKDNLADFLYA
+686 NGKDNLSDFLYA

-742 FGVDLGLWGNR
+742 FGVDLGLLGNR
-753 FTATVDYYIKE
+753 ITATVDYYIKD
-764 ASGMLMEMQV
+764 ASGMLMELQV

-790 RNNGVEV
+790 RNHGLEL

-804 IGTFNYGIKANASY
+804 IADFNYGIKANASY
-818 NRNKLTK
+818 NVNKLTK
-825 LADDASYLIT
+825 LADDSSYIIT

-843 TRGDVGEVFPY
+843 TRGEVGEVFPY

-864 QNWDEVNS
+864 QNWDEINA

-933 LLQGQLGAQALNVTR
+933 LLQGQLGAQTLNVTR

-957 PKTIL
+957 PKSIL

-967 EGSTNKYPRFAFDS
+967 EGSTNQYPRFAFDS

-1005 LGYTLPARLTQLAF
+1005 LGYTLPRSLTQLAF
-1019 INNMRVYA
+1019 ISRLRVYG

-1037 YSGCDPEVS
+1037 YTGCDPEVS
-1046 GGFKEVGVDRGVYP
+1046 GGFREVGVDRGVYP
-1060 QNRTVTFGVNVRF
+1060 QNRTVTFGVNVTF
-1073 GGGQRIA
+1073 
-1080 AAAPAVY
+1080 
-1087 NGPAVQQVVE
+1087 
-1097 KIVEKIVEKEVP
+1097 
-1109 VEVVKEVVK
+1109 
-1118 EVPANT
+1118 
-1124 LKDTVNDDIY
+1124 
-1134 FLIGKAE
+1134 
-1141 IRPDEAFKLGRIAQI
+1141 
-1156 LADNPNARITITG
+1156 
-1169 HADSGTGTP
+1169 
-1178 EINKE
+1178 
-1183 LSEQRAATVA
+1183 
-1193 EMLKKAGIAASRI
+1193 
-1206 SCSSTGTDVDASA
+1206 
-1219 TPESNRV
+1219 
-1226 AVCIVK
+1226 

>member
-1 MKKIASLILALGLS
+1 MKKFASLILALGLS
-15 LAAFAQNP
+15 LAAFAQNV
-23 TLRGVVL
+23 TVSGVVR
-30 DSASQPVV
+30 DDARQPII

-45 GTSNGTITGTDG
+45 GTTNGTVTGVDG
-57 SFSLTTPQGA
+57 DFSLRVAPGA
-67 TVEISCIGFASQTL
+67 VLEISCIGYVTQT
-81 VNDGAQNVT
+81 VAAAPDR
-90 VTLQDD
+90 TLEIILAEDS
-96 AEMLEE
+96 EMLEE
-102 TVVIGYGVQKKAVVT
+102 TVVIGYGVQKKSVVT
-117 AAISSVTSDDLKVQ
+117 ASISSVTADDLKVQ
-131 SQNRVD
+131 SQTRVD

-145 GVQVTQHSGAPGA
+145 GVQVTQNSGAPGA

-164 RGISSI
+164 RGIGSI
-170 NHAAPLYIV
+170 NHASPLYIV
-179 DGFPAGSIDYINPN
+179 DGMPAGSIDYINPN

-205 SAAVYGARAADGVIL
+205 SAAVYGARAADGVVL
-220 VTTKSGAEGK
+220 VTTKSGAAGK
-230 PVVTYDFSYGMQ
+230 TVVTYDFSYGLQ

-262 GMLNAGSAPIY
+262 GMLNAGNAPIY
-273 DNPYALGEGTDWVGA
+273 DDPYSLGEGTDWVDA

-296 VKHDINVTGGN
+296 VKHDINVSGGN
-307 NRINYSVSGGYLSNQ
+307 GRVNYSVSGGYLSSK

-328 FGQSYY
+328 FDQSYY
-334 DRMTM
+334 DRWTM

-354 NWLNKLTI
+354 NWLNKFTV
-362 GNQVTFA
+362 GNQVSFA

-420 RDKDGR
+420 RNSEGVA
-426 PYFIADGG
+426 YFIADGG

-460 GLNFDLQLID
+460 GLNFELQLID

-486 SHSYTEQYFL
+486 GHSYTPQYFL
-496 TSKNYSLDSVTSST
+496 TSKSYSLDTVTSTT
-510 VYDKNGNAS
+510 VYDKDGNAS
-519 TVDKINYGSSATQS
+519 TVDKINYGSSASQS
-533 MNRYYSYQVENTLT
+533 MNRYYSYQVENTLM
-547 YDKVFGRHSLNVVL
+547 YDKTFGKHTVNAVL
-561 GQSAFMSSSSYVGA
+561 GQSAYRSSSSYLGA
-575 SARGLQY
+575 SSMGLQY

-596 QQNDGDRNG
+596 QQKDGDRNG

-620 GRVSYNFD
+620 GRISYNYD
-628 ERFMAQATVRRDA
+628 ERFLAQATVRRDA

-662 IKNEEFLKYNPVISM
+662 IKNEEFLKYNTVVSM

-686 NGKDNLADFLYA
+686 NGKDNLSDFLYA
-698 VYAQSGNN
+698 VYSQSGNN

-742 FGVDLGLWGNR
+742 FGVDLGLWGNQ
-753 FTATVDYYIKE
+753 FTATLDYYIKD

-774 PTYAG
+774 PSYAG

-790 RNNGVEV
+790 RNSGVEI
-797 DLGFRGA
+797 DLGWRSA
-804 IGTFNYGIKANASY
+804 IGDFNYGIKANASY
-818 NRNKLTK
+818 NRNRLTK
-825 LADDASYLIT
+825 LADDASYIT
-835 SSHKIGSL
+835 TSTHKIGTL
-843 TRGDVGEVFPY
+843 TRGEVGEVFPY

-864 QNWDEVNS
+864 QNWDEINA
-872 YVNADGNLIQPN
+872 YVNEEGNLIQPN
-884 AQPGDFRWKDIDGNG
+884 AQPGDFRWVDIDKNG

-933 LLQGQLGAQALNVTR
+933 LLQGQYGAQTLNVTR

-967 EGSTNKYPRFAFDS
+967 EGSTNQYPRFAFDS

-1005 LGYTLPARLTQLAF
+1005 LGYTLPANLTKKAFVSRLRL
-1019 INNMRVYA
+1019 YG

-1037 YSGCDPEVS
+1037 YTGCDPEVS
-1046 GGFKEVGVDRGVYP
+1046 GGFREVGVDRGVYP
-1060 QNRTVTFGVNVRF
+1060 QNRTVTFGVNVTF
-1073 GGGQRIA
+1073 
-1080 AAAPAVY
+1080 
-1087 NGPAVQQVVE
+1087 
-1097 KIVEKIVEKEVP
+1097 
-1109 VEVVKEVVK
+1109 
-1118 EVPANT
+1118 
-1124 LKDTVNDDIY
+1124 
-1134 FLIGKAE
+1134 
-1141 IRPDEAFKLGRIAQI
+1141 
-1156 LADNPNARITITG
+1156 
-1169 HADSGTGTP
+1169 
-1178 EINKE
+1178 
-1183 LSEQRAATVA
+1183 
-1193 EMLKKAGIAASRI
+1193 
-1206 SCSSTGTDVDASA
+1206 
-1219 TPESNRV
+1219 
-1226 AVCIVK
+1226 

>member
-1 MKKIASLILALGLS
+1 MKRIASLILALGLS
-15 LAAFAQNP
+15 LAAFAQNVAVS
-23 TLRGVVL
+23 GVVL
-30 DSASQPVV
+30 DDARQPIV

-45 GTSNGTITGTDG
+45 GTSNGTVTGVDG
-57 SFSLTTPQGA
+57 GFSLRVSGSVTL
-67 TVEISCIGFASQTL
+67 EISCIGYVTQAVAASPDRTL
-81 VNDGAQNVT
+81 EII
-90 VTLQDD
+90 LQEDS
-96 AEMLEE
+96 EVLEE
-102 TVVIGYGVQKKAVVT
+102 TVVIGYGVQKKSVVT

-145 GVQVTQHSGAPGA
+145 GVQVTQTSGAPGA

-164 RGISSI
+164 RGIGSI
-170 NHAAPLYIV
+170 NHASPLYIV
-179 DGFPAGSIDYINPN
+179 DGMPAGSIDYINPN
-193 DIERIDV
+193 DIDRIDV

-205 SAAVYGARAADGVIL
+205 SAAVYGARAADGVVL
-220 VTTKSGAEGK
+220 VTTKSGAAGK
-230 PVVTYDFSYGMQ
+230 TVVNYDFSYGLQ
-242 NPWRKPAVLNATE
+242 NPWRKPTVLNATE

-262 GMLNAGSAPIY
+262 GMLNAGNAPIY
-273 DNPYALGEGTDWVGA
+273 DNPYALGEGTDWVEA
-288 IFDKNAPI
+288 IFDKNAPV
-296 VKHDINVTGGN
+296 VKHDLNISGGT
-307 NRINYSVSGGYLSNQ
+307 NRINYSVSGGYLSTK

-328 FGQSYY
+328 FDQSYY
-334 DRMTM
+334 DRMTV

-344 ITLFDESANR
+344 ITLFDESESR
-354 NWLNKLTI
+354 NWLNKLTLS
-362 GNQVTFA
+362 NQISFA
-369 HIKSAG
+369 HIKSAS

-420 RDKDGR
+420 RNSEGVA
-426 PYFIADGG
+426 YFIADGG

-460 GLNFDLQLID
+460 GLTTELQLID
-470 GLKFRNAVT
+470 GLKFRNAIT

-486 SHSYTEQYFL
+486 GHSYTKQYFL
-496 TSKNYSLDSVTSST
+496 TSKSYSLDTVTSST

-519 TVDKINYGSSATQS
+519 TVEKINYGSSASQT
-533 MNRYYSYQVENTLT
+533 MNRYYSYQVENTLM
-547 YDKVFGRHSLNVVL
+547 YDKVFGKHTLNVVL
-561 GQSAFMSSSSYVGA
+561 GQSAYMSSSSYLGA
-575 SARGLQY
+575 SSLGLQY

-596 QQNDGDRNG
+596 QQSDGDRNG

-620 GRVSYNFD
+620 GRVSYNYD
-628 ERFMAQATVRRDA
+628 GRFLAQATVRRDA

-662 IKNEEFLKYNPVISM
+662 VKNEGFLRYNPVISM

-686 NGKDNLADFLYA
+686 NGKDNLSDFLYA
-698 VYAQSGNN
+698 VYAQSNNN

-742 FGVDLGLWGNR
+742 LGVDLGLWGNQ
-753 FTATVDYYIKE
+753 FTATLDYYIKD
-764 ASGMLMEMQV
+764 ASGMLMQMQV

-790 RNNGVEV
+790 RNTGVEI
-797 DLGFRGA
+797 DLGYRGA
-804 IGTFNYGIKANASY
+804 ISDFNYGVKLNASY

-825 LADDASYLIT
+825 LADDASYIT
-835 SSHKIGSL
+835 TASHKIGTL
-843 TRGDVGEVFPY
+843 TRGEVGEVFPY

-872 YVNADGNLIQPN
+872 YVNSEGNLIQPN
-884 AQPGDFRWKDIDGNG
+884 AQPGDFRWKDINGDG

-915 WTFGLTLTMDWKG
+915 WTFGFTLTMDWKG

-933 LLQGQLGAQALNVTR
+933 LLQGQYGAQTLNVTR

-957 PKTIL
+957 PKSIL

-967 EGSTNKYPRFAFDS
+967 EGSTNEYPRFAFDS

-1005 LGYTLPARLTQLAF
+1005 LGYTLPAGLTRRAF
-1019 INNMRVYA
+1019 ISRLRLYT

-1037 YSGCDPEVS
+1037 YTGCDPEVS
-1046 GGFKEVGVDRGVYP
+1046 GGFREVGVDRGVYP
-1060 QNRTVTFGVNVRF
+1060 QNRTFTFGVNVTF
-1073 GGGQRIA
+1073 
-1080 AAAPAVY
+1080 
-1087 NGPAVQQVVE
+1087 
-1097 KIVEKIVEKEVP
+1097 
-1109 VEVVKEVVK
+1109 
-1118 EVPANT
+1118 
-1124 LKDTVNDDIY
+1124 
-1134 FLIGKAE
+1134 
-1141 IRPDEAFKLGRIAQI
+1141 
-1156 LADNPNARITITG
+1156 
-1169 HADSGTGTP
+1169 
-1178 EINKE
+1178 
-1183 LSEQRAATVA
+1183 
-1193 EMLKKAGIAASRI
+1193 
-1206 SCSSTGTDVDASA
+1206 
-1219 TPESNRV
+1219 
-1226 AVCIVK
+1226 

>member
-15 LAAFAQNP
+15 LAAWAQNA
-23 TLRGVVL
+23 TLRGVVQ
-30 DSASQPVV
+30 DSAGQPIV

-45 GTSNGTITGTDG
+45 GTSNGTVTGLDG
-57 SFSLTTPQGA
+57 EFVLKAPTGSV
-67 TVEISCIGFASQTL
+67 VEISCIGYVSQTFG
-81 VNDGAQNVT
+81 VTADQNLT
-90 VTLQDD
+90 VILEDD

-102 TVVIGYGVQKKAVVT
+102 TVVIGYGVQKKSVVT

-131 SQNRVD
+131 SQTRLD

-145 GVQVTQHSGAPGA
+145 GVQVTQNSGAPGA

-164 RGISSI
+164 RGVGSI
-170 NHAAPLYIV
+170 NHASPLYIV
-179 DGFPAGSIDYINPN
+179 DGMPAGSIDYINPN

-205 SAAVYGARAADGVIL
+205 SAAVYGARAADGVVL
-220 VTTKSGAEGK
+220 VTTKSGSEGK
-230 PVVTYDFSYGMQ
+230 TVVNYDFSYGLQ

-262 GMLNAGSAPIY
+262 GMLNAGNAPIY
-273 DNPYALGEGTDWVGA
+273 DDPYSLGEGTDWVDA

-296 VKHDINVTGGN
+296 VKHDINVSGGSS
-307 NRINYSVSGGYLSNQ
+307 RVNYSVSGGYLSTK

-328 FGQSYY
+328 FDQSYY
-334 DRMTM
+334 DRMTL

-354 NWLNKLTI
+354 NWLNKLTF
-362 GNQVTFA
+362 GNQVSFA

-396 PIYADAAE
+396 PIYADEAE

-420 RDKDGR
+420 RDSKGR

-448 PHGYSSTDKIVG
+448 PHGYNSTDKIVG
-460 GLNFDLQLID
+460 NLTTELQLID
-470 GLKFRNAVT
+470 GLKFRNAIT

-486 SHSYTEQYFL
+486 SHSYTKQYFL
-496 TSKNYSLDSVTSST
+496 TSKSYSLDTVTESK
-510 VYDKNGNAS
+510 VYDKNGNES
-519 TVDKINYGSSATQS
+519 TVTKTNYGTSTSQS
-533 MNRYYSYQVENTLT
+533 MNRYYSYQVENTLV
-547 YDKVFGRHSLNVVL
+547 YDKVFGKHALNVVL
-561 GQSAFMSSSSYVGA
+561 GQSAYMSTSSNVGA
-575 SARGLQY
+575 SALGLIY
-582 PDDPWKISVDNTLG
+582 PDDPWKISVNNTLG
-596 QQNDGDRNG
+596 QQTDGDRNG
-605 WGRWNSIPYSILSYF
+605 WGSWNSIPYSILSYF
-620 GRVSYNFD
+620 GRVSYNYD
-628 ERFMAQATVRRDA
+628 ERFLAQATVRRDA

-662 IKNEEFLKYNPVISM
+662 IKNEEFLKYNTVISM
-677 AKLRASWGI
+677 AKLRASWGV
-686 NGKDNLADFLYA
+686 NGKDNLGDFLYA

-706 YVFGSGANGTESI
+706 YIFGSGANGTESV

-742 FGVDLGLWGNR
+742 LGVDLGLFGNQ
-753 FTATVDYYIKE
+753 FTATVDYYIKD
-764 ASGMLMEMQV
+764 ASGMLMSLQV

-790 RNNGVEV
+790 RNTGVEF
-797 DLGFRGA
+797 DLGWRGA
-804 IGTFNYGIKANASY
+804 IADFNYGLKLNASY
-818 NRNKLTK
+818 NRNRLIH
-825 LADDASYLIT
+825 LADDASYITT
-835 SSHKIGSL
+835 SSHKIGTL
-843 TRGDVGEVFPY
+843 TRGEVGEVFPY

-864 QNWDEVNS
+864 QTWDEVNA
-872 YVNADGNLIQPN
+872 YVNAEGNLIQPN
-884 AQPGDFRWKDIDGNG
+884 AQPGDFRWKDINGDG
-899 VINDN
+899 VINDD
-904 DRTKLGKGIPD
+904 DRTNLGKGIPD
-915 WTFGLTLTMDWKG
+915 WTYGFTLTMDWRG

-933 LLQGQLGAQALNVTR
+933 LLQGQLGAQTLNVTR

-957 PKTIL
+957 PKSIL

-967 EGSTNKYPRFAFDS
+967 PGTTNEYPRFAFDS

-1005 LGYTLPARLTQLAF
+1005 LGYTLPASLTKRAF
-1019 INNMRVYA
+1019 ISRLRLYG

-1037 YSGCDPEVS
+1037 YTGCDPEVS
-1046 GGFKEVGVDRGVYP
+1046 GGFREVGVDRGVYP
-1060 QNRTVTFGVNVRF
+1060 QNRTVTFGVNVTF
-1073 GGGQRIA
+1073 
-1080 AAAPAVY
+1080 
-1087 NGPAVQQVVE
+1087 
-1097 KIVEKIVEKEVP
+1097 
-1109 VEVVKEVVK
+1109 
-1118 EVPANT
+1118 
-1124 LKDTVNDDIY
+1124 
-1134 FLIGKAE
+1134 
-1141 IRPDEAFKLGRIAQI
+1141 
-1156 LADNPNARITITG
+1156 
-1169 HADSGTGTP
+1169 
-1178 EINKE
+1178 
-1183 LSEQRAATVA
+1183 
-1193 EMLKKAGIAASRI
+1193 
-1206 SCSSTGTDVDASA
+1206 
-1219 TPESNRV
+1219 
-1226 AVCIVK
+1226 

>member
-1 MKKIASLILALGLS
+1 MKKIATLILAAGLALS
-15 LAAFAQNP
+15 AFAQNV
-23 TLRGVVL
+23 TLRGVVQ
-30 DSASQPVV
+30 DTAGEPVI
-38 GAFVVEQ
+38 GAFVVQQ
-45 GTSNGTITGTDG
+45 GTTNGTMTGAKGD
-57 SFSLTTPQGA
+57 FALTAPQGA
-67 TVEISCIGFASQTL
+67 AIEFSCIGYATQVITNNGGQNL
-81 VNDGAQNVT
+81 VV
-90 VTLQDD
+90 VLLDD
-96 AEMLEE
+96 TQMLEE
-102 TVVIGYGVQKKAVVT
+102 TVVIGYGVQKKSVVT
-117 AAISSVTSDDLKVQ
+117 ASISSVTEDDLKVQ
-131 SQNRVD
+131 SQTRVD

-145 GVQVTQHSGAPGA
+145 GVQVTQSSGAPGA
-158 SSTVIV
+158 SSTVVV

-170 NHAAPLYIV
+170 NHASPLYIV
-179 DGFPAGSIDYINPN
+179 DGMPAGSIDYINPN

-205 SAAVYGARAADGVIL
+205 SAAVYGARASDGVIL
-220 VTTKSGAEGK
+220 VTTKSGKEGK
-230 PVVTYDFSYGMQ
+230 TVVTYDFSYGMQ
-242 NPWRKPAVLNATE
+242 NPWRKPSVLNATE

-262 GMLNAGSAPIY
+262 GMLNGGNAPIY
-273 DNPYALGEGTDWVGA
+273 DNPYSLGKGTDWVGA

-296 VKHDINVTGGN
+296 VKHDVNVSGGST
-307 NRINYSVSGGYLSNQ
+307 RVNYSVSGGYLSTK

-328 FGQSYY
+328 FDQSYY
-334 DRMTM
+334 DRMTL
-339 RENIG
+339 RENVG
-344 ITLFDESANR
+344 ITLFDESASR
-354 NWLNKLTI
+354 NWLNKLTFS
-362 GNQVTFA
+362 NQISFA

-420 RDKDGR
+420 RNTDGVA
-426 PYFIADGG
+426 YFIADGG

-460 GLNFDLQLID
+460 GLTTELQLID
-470 GLKFRNAVT
+470 GLKFRNAIT

-486 SHSYTEQYFL
+486 GHSYTKQYFL
-496 TSKNYSLDSVTSST
+496 TSKSYSLDTITESK
-510 VYDKNGNAS
+510 VYDKNGNES
-519 TVDKINYGSSATQS
+519 TVVKTNYGTSTSQS
-533 MNRYYSYQVENTLT
+533 MNRYYSYQVENTLV
-547 YDKVFGRHSLNVVL
+547 YDKTFGKHALNVVL
-561 GQSAFMSSSSYVGA
+561 GQSAYMSTSANVGA
-575 SARGLQY
+575 SALGLIY
-582 PDDPWKISVDNTLG
+582 PDDPWKISVNNTLG
-596 QQNDGDRNG
+596 QQLDGDRNG
-605 WGRWNSIPYSILSYF
+605 WGSWNSIPYSILSYF
-620 GRVSYNFD
+620 GRVSYNYD
-628 ERFMAQATVRRDA
+628 ERFLAQATVRRDA

-662 IKNEEFLKYNPVISM
+662 IKNEEFLKYNTVISM

-686 NGKDNLADFLYA
+686 NGKDNLGDFLYA
-698 VYAQSGNN
+698 VYSQSGNN

-742 FGVDLGLWGNR
+742 FGVDLGFFGNKL
-753 FTATVDYYIKE
+753 TATFDYYIKD

-790 RNNGVEV
+790 RNSGIEM
-797 DLGFRGA
+797 DLGYRNHFGD
-804 IGTFNYGIKANASY
+804 FNFGVKFNASY
-818 NRNKLTK
+818 NVNKLTK
-825 LADDASYLIT
+825 LASDATYITT
-835 SSHKIGSL
+835 SSHKIGTL

-864 QNWDEVNS
+864 QNWDEINA
-872 YVNADGNLIQPN
+872 YVNQDGNLIQPN
-884 AQPGDFRWKDIDGNG
+884 AQPGDFRWKDINGDG
-899 VINDN
+899 VINDD

-915 WTFGLTLTMDWKG
+915 WTYGLTLTMDWKG

-933 LLQGQLGAQALNVTR
+933 LIQGQLGAQTLNVTR

-967 EGSTNKYPRFAFDS
+967 EGSTNTNPRFAFES

-1005 LGYTLPARLTQLAF
+1005 LGYTLPQSLTKKVFVSRLRL
-1019 INNMRVYA
+1019 YA

-1046 GGFKEVGVDRGVYP
+1046 GGFREVGVDRGVYP
-1060 QNRTVTFGVNVRF
+1060 QNRTVTFGLNLTF
-1073 GGGQRIA
+1073 
-1080 AAAPAVY
+1080 
-1087 NGPAVQQVVE
+1087 
-1097 KIVEKIVEKEVP
+1097 
-1109 VEVVKEVVK
+1109 
-1118 EVPANT
+1118 
-1124 LKDTVNDDIY
+1124 
-1134 FLIGKAE
+1134 
-1141 IRPDEAFKLGRIAQI
+1141 
-1156 LADNPNARITITG
+1156 
-1169 HADSGTGTP
+1169 
-1178 EINKE
+1178 
-1183 LSEQRAATVA
+1183 
-1193 EMLKKAGIAASRI
+1193 
-1206 SCSSTGTDVDASA
+1206 
-1219 TPESNRV
+1219 
-1226 AVCIVK
+1226 

>member
-15 LAAFAQNP
+15 LVAMAQGV
-23 TLRGVVL
+23 TFKGVVL
-30 DSASQPVV
+30 DRANQPVI

-45 GTSNGTITGTDG
+45 GTTNGTMSDENGA
-57 SFSLTTPQGA
+57 FALTTARGA
-67 TVEISCIGFASQTL
+67 SVEVSCIGYVTQVIVNNGEQNLRIVL
-81 VNDGAQNVT
+81 V
-90 VTLQDD
+90 DD
-96 AEMLEE
+96 AQMLEE
-102 TVVIGYGVQKKAVVT
+102 TVVIGYGVQKKSVVT
-117 AAISSVTSDDLKVQ
+117 ASISSVTADDLKVQ
-131 SQNRVD
+131 SQTRVD

-145 GVQVTQHSGAPGA
+145 GVQVTQNSGAPGA

-164 RGISSI
+164 RGVGSI
-170 NHAAPLYIV
+170 NHASPLYIV
-179 DGFPAGSIDYINPN
+179 DGMPAGSIDYINPN

-205 SAAVYGARAADGVIL
+205 SAAVYGARAADGVVL
-220 VTTKSGAEGK
+220 VTTKSGKEGRT
-230 PVVTYDFSYGMQ
+230 VVNYDFSYGMQ
-242 NPWRKPAVLNATE
+242 NPWRKPSVLNATE

-273 DNPYALGEGTDWVGA
+273 DDPYSLGKGTDWVDA

-296 VKHDINVTGGN
+296 VKHDLN
-307 NRINYSVSGGYLSNQ
+307 VSGGTSRVNYSISGSYLSTK

-328 FGQSYY
+328 FDQSYY
-334 DRMTM
+334 DRMTL
-339 RENIG
+339 RENVG
-344 ITLFDESANR
+344 VTLFDQSAER
-354 NWLNKLTI
+354 NWLNKLTFS
-362 GNQVTFA
+362 NQISYA
-369 HIKSAG
+369 HIKSAS

-420 RDKDGR
+420 RNSEGVA
-426 PYFIADGG
+426 YFIADGG

-448 PHGYSSTDKIVG
+448 PHSYSSTDKIVAA
-460 GLNFDLQLID
+460 LNTELQLID
-470 GLKFRNAVT
+470 GLKFRNALS

-486 SHSYTEQYFL
+486 QHGYTVPYFL
-496 TSKNYSLDSVTSST
+496 TSKSYSYDTVTTST
-510 VYDKNGNAS
+510 VYDSKGNPS
-519 TVDKINYGSSATQS
+519 TVEKTNYGSSAYQN
-533 MNRYYSYQVENTLT
+533 MYRYYSYQVENTLV
-547 YDKVFGRHSLNVVL
+547 YDKVFGKHSLNVVL
-561 GQSAFMSSSSYVGA
+561 GQSAYMSSSSSLGA
-575 SARGLQY
+575 SAKGLIY
-582 PDDPWKISVDNTLG
+582 PDDPWKISVNNTLG
-596 QQNDGDRNG
+596 QANDGDRDG
-605 WGRWNSIPYSILSYF
+605 WGSWNSIPYSILSYF
-620 GRVSYNFD
+620 GRVTYNFD
-628 ERFMAQATVRRDA
+628 ERILAQATVRRDA

-656 ASLGWN
+656 VSIGWN
-662 IKNEEFLKYNPVISM
+662 LKNEEFLKYNPVISL
-677 AKLRASWGI
+677 AKIRASWGI
-686 NGKDNLADFLYA
+686 NGKDNLSDFLYA

-706 YVFGSGANGTESI
+706 YIFGSGANATESV

-742 FGVDLGLWGNR
+742 FGAEIGLWGNR
-753 FTATVDYYIKE
+753 FTATVDYYIKD

-790 RNNGVEV
+790 RNSGVEI
-797 DLGFRGA
+797 DLGYRGSA
-804 IGTFNYGIKANASY
+804 GDFNYGIKANASY
-818 NRNKLTK
+818 NVNKLTK
-825 LADDASYLIT
+825 LADDSSYIIT

-843 TRGDVGEVFPY
+843 TRGEVGEVFPY

-872 YVNADGNLIQPN
+872 YVNSEGGLIQPN
-884 AQPGDFRWKDIDGNG
+884 AQPGDFRWKDINGDG

-915 WTFGLTLTMDWKG
+915 WTFGLTITMDWKG

-933 LLQGQLGAQALNVTR
+933 LLQGQLGAQTLNVTR

-957 PKTIL
+957 PKSIL

-1005 LGYTLPARLTQLAF
+1005 LGYTLPSNITKKAF
-1019 INNMRVYA
+1019 ISRLRFYA

-1037 YSGCDPEVS
+1037 YTGCDPEVS
-1046 GGFKEVGVDRGVYP
+1046 GGFREVGVDRGVYP
-1060 QNRTVTFGVNVRF
+1060 QNRTVTFGLNVTF
-1073 GGGQRIA
+1073 
-1080 AAAPAVY
+1080 
-1087 NGPAVQQVVE
+1087 
-1097 KIVEKIVEKEVP
+1097 
-1109 VEVVKEVVK
+1109 
-1118 EVPANT
+1118 
-1124 LKDTVNDDIY
+1124 
-1134 FLIGKAE
+1134 
-1141 IRPDEAFKLGRIAQI
+1141 
-1156 LADNPNARITITG
+1156 
-1169 HADSGTGTP
+1169 
-1178 EINKE
+1178 
-1183 LSEQRAATVA
+1183 
-1193 EMLKKAGIAASRI
+1193 
-1206 SCSSTGTDVDASA
+1206 
-1219 TPESNRV
+1219 
-1226 AVCIVK
+1226 